1 MKDSQAWYDHIN
13 SKKHNQ
19 LMGMTMMVERVSV
32 DKVKDRLA
40 NLKRKADVPLTSIED
55 ITRRIEEKEKEE
67 QEKKTK
73 RSKV

>member
-1 MKDSQAWYDHIN
+1 
-13 SKKHNQ
+13 
-19 LMGMTMMVERVSV
+19 MMVERVSV